1 MHHIIYG
8 VFMKNMTGSF
18 DILISDFDEDFFK
31 VDFPCRFNG
40 AMLDAVRKVPG
51 RIWNQEVKIWMLPL
65 NGRFG
70 GKSTA
75 SILLENLY
83 KTGLYNYVND
93 RQENSESD
101 GREEQKL
108 PEEKSAEGTAKKSL
122 AKMKE
127 MLEVRHY
134 SPRTVSCYVKWV
146 EEFLKKYGAAGLE
159 RLGQKQIND
168 FLTRLAVNYKVSPST
183 QNQALAGLLFY
194 FRFVKGENPLELESV
209 IRAKK
214 KPRIPVVFS
223 RTEVRR
229 VIDFMPVEKR
239 LCAELLYGTGMRLN
253 ELIELRVL
261 DIDFDQG
268 EIIIR
273 HGKGDKDRHVMLPQS
288 LIPKIKEQIEIVKKL
303 HEKDLADGWGAVP
316 LPGGLAAKFPE
327 GQRELKWQWLFPQK
341 NRWKNPE
348 TGEEG
353 RWHLDGTLLQRAV
366 KGAVLRAGI
375 NKNASCHTF
384 RHSFATHLLENGYD
398 IRTVQELLGHADVK
412 TTQIYTHVLNKGPNG
427 VVSPLD
433 VM

>member
-1 MHHIIYG
+1 
-8 VFMKNMTGSF
+8 MTGSF

-31 VDFPCRFNG
+31 VDFPGRFNEE
-40 AMLDAVRKVPG
+40 MLNAVREVQG
-51 RIWNQEVKIWMLPL
+51 RVWNQEVKVWMLPL
-65 NGRFG
+65 NVRYG

-75 SILLENLY
+75 TLLLENLY
-83 KTGLYNYVND
+83 KTGLYNYVKD
-93 RQENSESD
+93 EQETNVSYGQEK
-101 GREEQKL
+101 QTL
-108 PEEKSAEGTAKKSL
+108 PGEKSAEGAVKKSL

-146 EEFLKKYGAAGLE
+146 EEFLKKYGAAGLDG
-159 RLGQKQIND
+159 LGQKQIND

-223 RTEVRR
+223 RAEVRR
-229 VIDFMPVEKR
+229 IIDFMPVEKR

-261 DIDFDQG
+261 DVDFDQG

-288 LIPKIKEQIEIVKKL
+288 LIPKIKEQIENVKKL

-316 LPGGLAAKFPE
+316 LPGALGAKFPD
-327 GQRELKWQWLFPQK
+327 GQKELKWQWLFPQK

-366 KGAVLRAGI
+366 KSAVLRAGI

>member
-1 MHHIIYG
+1 MINNNTSNY
-8 VFMKNMTGSF
+8 
-18 DILISDFDEDFFK
+18 DILISDFDEHYFK
-31 VDFPCRFNG
+31 VDFPGQFDKK
-40 AMLDAVRKVPG
+40 MLDAVRAVPG
-51 RIWNQEVKIWMLPL
+51 RIWNSVLKIWMLPL
-65 NGRFG
+65 EFVEN
-70 GKSTA
+70 GKSSTTV
-75 SILLENLY
+75 LLENLY
-83 KTGLYNYVND
+83 ATGLYNFSKD
-93 RQENSESD
+93 ES
-101 GREEQKL
+101 GNPKKVLPHAPYQK
-108 PEEKSAEGTAKKSL
+108 SIS
-122 AKMKE
+122 KMKD
-127 MLEVRHY
+127 MLQVRHY
-134 SPRTVSCYVKWV
+134 SQRTIECYLRWVK
-146 EEFLKKYGAAGLE
+146 EFLEKYGRNGTDG
-159 RLGQKQIND
+159 LGQKQINE
-168 FLTRLAVNYKVSPST
+168 FLTTLAVKYKVSPST

-223 RTEVRR
+223 RAEVRR

-288 LIPKIKEQIEIVKKL
+288 LIPKIKEQIENVKKL

-316 LPGGLAAKFPE
+316 LPGALAAKFPE

-353 RWHLDGTLLQRAV
+353 RWHLDETLLQRAV

>member
-1 MHHIIYG
+1 MENYST
-8 VFMKNMTGSF
+8 NNL
-18 DILISDFDEDFFK
+18 DILISDFDEQYFK
-31 VDFPCRFNG
+31 VDFPGRFNQK
-40 AMLDAVRKVPG
+40 MLDAVRAVPK
-51 RIWNQEVKIWMLPL
+51 RIWNSELKIWMLPL
-65 NGRFG
+65 EFVEN
-70 GKSTA
+70 GKSSTTA
-75 SILLENLY
+75 LLENLY
-83 KTGLYNYVND
+83 ATGLYNFSKD
-93 RQENSESD
+93 ESGNTKKVFPD
-101 GREEQKL
+101 VPYQK
-108 PEEKSAEGTAKKSL
+108 SIS
-122 AKMKE
+122 KMKD
-127 MLEVRHY
+127 MLQVRHY
-134 SPRTVSCYVKWV
+134 SQRTIECYLRWV
-146 EEFLKKYGAAGLE
+146 EVFLKNYGHDGTDG
-159 RLGQKQIND
+159 LGQKQINE
-168 FLTRLAVNYKVSPST
+168 FLTTLAVKYKVSPST

-194 FRFVKGENPLELESV
+194 FRFVKGENPIELESV

-223 RTEVRR
+223 RAEVRR

-288 LIPKIKEQIEIVKKL
+288 LIPKIKEQVEIVKKL

-316 LPGGLAAKFPE
+316 LPGALATKFPE

-366 KGAVLRAGI
+366 KGAVLKAGI

-398 IRTVQELLGHADVK
+398 IRTVQELLGHNDVK
-412 TTQIYTHVLNKGPNG
+412 TTQIYTHVLNRGPSG
-427 VVSPLD
+427 VISPLD
-433 VM
+433 NMV